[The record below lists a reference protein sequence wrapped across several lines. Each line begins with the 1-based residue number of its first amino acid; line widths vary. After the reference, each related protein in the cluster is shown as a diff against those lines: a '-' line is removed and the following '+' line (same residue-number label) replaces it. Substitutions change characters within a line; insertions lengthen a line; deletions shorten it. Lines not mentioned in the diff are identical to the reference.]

1 MIKLEHGEDLIVKGG
16 INMNAQNAQNS
27 QMKDESELAL
37 LRRRVVELEE
47 REKQL
52 VKSLRINQTLHSK
65 ILNAL
70 PINVFLE
77 DPEGGTIFANK
88 QACLAHGVNME
99 DLVGKTVFDFF
110 PPTIAMKQREIDLEV
125 WKKRTLQTNEV
136 ETEFI
141 GKKGHMLTGK
151 TIIHLE
157 ESKKDY
163 LLGFGLDI
171 TDLKNAEEK
180 ILHMAY
186 HDALTGLPNRWFIK
200 SCLKNFNI
208 ENIHRIQG
216 VLLLD
221 LDHFKVINDSLGHE
235 AGDQLLQLVASR
247 LGEVISADKVL
258 ARFGG
263 DEFIIFI
270 PELQSAD
277 EAFDLAEK
285 IVKVMKNPFCIY
297 GQKFTISPSIGISLH
312 PNHGEDMETLIKN
325 ADLAMYHSKERG
337 RNCYSLFTPLMKEKA
352 IVRMSMLTK

>member
-1 MIKLEHGEDLIVKGG
+1 M
-16 INMNAQNAQNS
+16 NAQNS
-27 QMKDESELAL
+27 QTNDESELAL

-47 REKQL
+47 REKKL
-52 VKSLRINQTLHSK
+52 VKSLRLNQSLHSK

-70 PINVFLE
+70 PLNVFLE
-77 DPEGGTIFANK
+77 DSEGKTIFANK
-88 QACLAHGVNME
+88 HACLAHGVNME
-99 DLVGKTVFDFF
+99 ELVGKTVFDFF
-110 PPTIAMKQREIDLEV
+110 PQPIAWKQREIDLEV

-136 ETEFI
+136 ETEFQ

-157 ESKKDY
+157 ESKKNY
-163 LLGFGLDI
+163 MLGFGLDI
-171 TDLKNAEEK
+171 TELKNAEEK
-180 ILHMAY
+180 ISHMAY

-208 ENIHRIQG
+208 AKVNSMQG

-235 AGDQLLQLVASR
+235 AGDQLLQSVSSR
-247 LGEVISADKVL
+247 LGEVIQADKVL

-270 PELQSAD
+270 PELLSED
-277 EAFDLAEK
+277 EVFELAEE

-297 GQKFTISPSIGISLH
+297 GQKFTISTSIGISLH

-325 ADLAMYHSKERG
+325 ADLAMYDSKERG

-352 IVRMSMLTK
+352 IVRMSMLTN

>member
-200 SCLKNFNI
+200 SCLKNFN
-208 ENIHRIQG
+208 HRKHTSYTG
-216 VLLLD
+216 CT
-221 LDHFKVINDSLGHE
+221 
-235 AGDQLLQLVASR
+235 VA
-247 LGEVISADKVL
+247 
-258 ARFGG
+258 
-263 DEFIIFI
+263 
-270 PELQSAD
+270 
-277 EAFDLAEK
+277 
-285 IVKVMKNPFCIY
+285 
-297 GQKFTISPSIGISLH
+297 
-312 PNHGEDMETLIKN
+312 
-325 ADLAMYHSKERG
+325 
-337 RNCYSLFTPLMKEKA
+337 
-352 IVRMSMLTK
+352 

>member
-1 MIKLEHGEDLIVKGG
+1 MIKLEHDEDLILKGG
-16 INMNAQNAQNS
+16 INMNVQNS
-27 QMKDESELAL
+27 QGNEESELAL

-52 VKSLRINQTLHSK
+52 VKNLRLNQSLHSK
-65 ILNAL
+65 ALDAL

-77 DPEGGTIFANK
+77 DPEGMTIFANK
-88 QACLAHGVNME
+88 QACMSHGVNLE
-99 DLVGKTVFDFF
+99 ELVGKTVFDFF
-110 PPTIAMKQREIDLEV
+110 PQPIAERQREIDLEV

-136 ETEFI
+136 ATEFQ
-141 GKKGHMLTGK
+141 GKKVHMLTGK

-157 ESKKDY
+157 ESNRDY

-171 TDLKNAEEK
+171 SDLKKAEEK
-180 ILHMAY
+180 ISHMAY

-200 SCLKNFNI
+200 SFLRNVNSEEAKMMK
-208 ENIHRIQG
+208 G

-235 AGDQLLQLVASR
+235 AGDQLLQLVAGR

-270 PELQSAD
+270 PQLFSVN
-277 EAFDLAEK
+277 EAFDMAEE
-285 IVKVMKNPFCIY
+285 IIKVMKDPFYIY

-312 PNHGEDMETLIKN
+312 PNHGEDMESLIKN
-325 ADLAMYHSKERG
+325 ADLAMYHSKEKG
-337 RNCYSLFTPLMKEKA
+337 RNCYSLFTPVMKEKA
-352 IVRMSMLTK
+352 IVRMSMLSK